1 MLIIVSHDTS
11 MVCAVT
17 HITTSTIIHR
27 SREWRT
33 TRMNFNKGLIE
44 LDITN
49 DFAFIVSIPKEIS
62 RHQIHRRD
70 AFFAMLEIMRQR
82 VVFQMG

>member
-1 MLIIVSHDTS
+1 
-11 MVCAVT
+11 
-17 HITTSTIIHR
+17 
-27 SREWRT
+27 
-33 TRMNFNKGLIE
+33 MNFNKGLIE